1 MRILAITAL
10 LVFALGLFGSMV
22 SRVAGEIGPGGSSLP
37 PTIHVAGEIG
47 PGGS

>member
-22 SRVAGEIGPGGSSLP
+22 SRVAGDIGPGGSELP
-37 PTIHVAGEIG
+37 PVVHMAGDIG